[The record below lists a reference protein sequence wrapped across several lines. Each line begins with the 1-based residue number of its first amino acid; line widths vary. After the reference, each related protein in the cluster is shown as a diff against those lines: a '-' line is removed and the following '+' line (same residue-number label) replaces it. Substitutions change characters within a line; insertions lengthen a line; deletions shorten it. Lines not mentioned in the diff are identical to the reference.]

1 MEVDTPREPMFR
13 PVKRRKFLRKRPDS
27 GDSDEPMQGSEIAPS
42 TTLQKPNRDEDK
54 RDESLRGKEDNR
66 SMSAQEEDTGV
77 TFAEIMRLRKP
88 YRGRKAG
95 IEFSTDSSKSRSRM
109 GGGDDD
115 PASPG
120 ALISQDSEAERLR
133 AISNRFTPH
142 SGQKVD
148 VDKHMYVSV
157 SHTPPIYSTIFW
169 AIISNVPPC
178 SGWERK
184 GSLEA
189 SDRD

>member
-1 MEVDTPREPMFR
+1 MEVDAPREPLFR

-27 GDSDEPMQGSEIAPS
+27 GEPDEPVSPS
-42 TTLQKPNRDEDK
+42 TAQQKPERNGDDTTGNGVSQKGKGRSTTSPQDEG
-54 RDESLRGKEDNR
+54 EEEE
-66 SMSAQEEDTGV
+66 EEDTGS

-109 GGGDDD
+109 GGGDGDL
-115 PASPG
+115 ASAG
-120 ALISQDSEAERLR
+120 ALAAQEDIEAERLQ

-148 VDKHMYVSV
+148 VDKHMYVSFLF
-157 SHTPPIYSTIFW
+157 PRD
-169 AIISNVPPC
+169 ISLRVFRTRTWKI
-178 SGWERK
+178 S
-184 GSLEA
+184 
-189 SDRD
+189 